1 MRHQVKKMHLNRS
14 SGHRRSLKRNLMK
27 SFLKYGF
34 IRTTKS
40 KLRFVRSDIERLV
53 KVAKAGD
60 LNARRRLLAVISDK
74 DIVSDFLAFSK
85 VFEKRAGG
93 YTRIIKTGN
102 RDGDNANTAR
112 IELLPAERKEEAPK
126 KVAVE
131 KKAEK
136 KKPAAKKTEKKE
148 KKNDK

>member
-93 YTRIIKTGN
+93 YTRVINLGKRAGDLANMARLEWVEKMEARKKEKIE
-102 RDGDNANTAR
+102 DGK
-112 IELLPAERKEEAPK
+112 EKRKE
-126 KVAVE
+126 V
-131 KKAEK
+131 
-136 KKPAAKKTEKKE
+136 KKE
-148 KKNDK
+148 KKNEK

>member
-1 MRHQVKKMHLNRS
+1 
-14 SGHRRSLKRNLMK
+14 MK

-93 YTRIIKTGN
+93 YTRVINLGK
-102 RDGDNANTAR
+102 RAGDLANMAR
-112 IELLPAERKEEAPK
+112 LEWVAEMEAR
-126 KVAVE
+126 
-131 KKAEK
+131 
-136 KKPAAKKTEKKE
+136 KKE
-148 KKNDK
+148 KIEDGKEKRKEVKKEKINEK

>member
-85 VFEKRAGG
+85 VFEKR
-93 YTRIIKTGN
+93 YK
-102 RDGDNANTAR
+102 
-112 IELLPAERKEEAPK
+112 
-126 KVAVE
+126 
-131 KKAEK
+131 
-136 KKPAAKKTEKKE
+136 
-148 KKNDK
+148 